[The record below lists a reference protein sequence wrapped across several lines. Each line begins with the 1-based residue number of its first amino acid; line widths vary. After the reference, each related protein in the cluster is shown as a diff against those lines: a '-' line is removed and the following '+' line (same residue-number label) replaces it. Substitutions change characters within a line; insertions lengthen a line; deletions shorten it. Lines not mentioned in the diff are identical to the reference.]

1 MFQFNFF
8 FPPCISLCC
17 FCHQF
22 QEQNTVPSL
31 RKALKDVA
39 MEKDAAVVARVQTV
53 HAICFP
59 YMFTNSFCSLL
70 FFTHKVSYISVGGS
84 FCPASYTQETSKGSR
99 GRTVS
104 SMQSVSLWRHR
115 LFFFFFWVLT
125 RSLAL
130 GWGRCCSLES
140 RAEFNAETSDESTWW
155 NQLNWKSARSCT
167 NLRKGIS

>member
-1 MFQFNFF
+1 
-8 FPPCISLCC
+8 
-17 FCHQF
+17 
-22 QEQNTVPSL
+22 
-31 RKALKDVA
+31 

-104 SMQSVSLWRHR
+104 SMQSVSLLRHR

-130 GWGRCCSLES
+130 G
-140 RAEFNAETSDESTWW
+140 
-155 NQLNWKSARSCT
+155 
-167 NLRKGIS
+167 